1 MKFILFKTI
10 YEEPCEEK
18 SSSTV
23 HMRGS
28 FVFIICRLNQTTL
41 KDLSILKKSLIDLKI
56 AYNEKEQLI
65 RGYKDQKVFANLVIN
80 QNNNYDVG
88 FIWNGSEYQLVADLQ
103 FWQQPWSVDLFLDKV
118 TQRYAYNSILEATS
132 KEGFKTVSEINH
144 ENGVLSLTLQRWNS

>member
-1 MKFILFKTI
+1 MSHFSKIKTA
-10 YEEPCEEK
+10 
-18 SSSTV
+18 
-23 HMRGS
+23 
-28 FVFIICRLNQTTL
+28 L
-41 KDLSILKKSLIDLKI
+41 KDLNILKKSLSDLKI
-56 AYNEKEQLI
+56 SYNEKDQLI
-65 RGYKDQKVFANLVIN
+65 RGYKDQTIFANLVIN

-132 KEGFKTVSEINH
+132 KEGFKTVLETTH